1 MPTTPRNFL
10 PTQAGEP
17 TLYRIPR
24 TVRSFI
30 RHLRLS
36 LLPPQ
41 CVCCGITFLAQKATN
56 LKADEARLQESLCV
70 HCLQGLHKYRR
81 VACKTCGLGLGPR
94 LQEFGWTHCRH
105 CRKTPDLQL
114 KTWVCA
120 DYEPPFDQWIVSL
133 KYGEAYEIAPF
144 LAAWMSLRMR
154 GPNGILSHGLPWPDV
169 WMAVPSHPA
178 KVKQRGY
185 NQAAL
190 IAKSVSNLT
199 GIPYVRGML
208 IKANE
213 TFSQA
218 ELSREQRMLNLA
230 DAFVCR
236 RPVNQDWVVGLVD
249 DVMTT
254 GSTLD
259 LCTEALIKAGAKN
272 VIRFAVCRTPE

>member
-1 MPTTPRNFL
+1 
-10 PTQAGEP
+10 
-17 TLYRIPR
+17 
-24 TVRSFI
+24 
-30 RHLRLS
+30 
-36 LLPPQ
+36 
-41 CVCCGITFLAQKATN
+41 
-56 LKADEARLQESLCV
+56 
-70 HCLQGLHKYRR
+70 
-81 VACKTCGLGLGPR
+81 
-94 LQEFGWTHCRH
+94 
-105 CRKTPDLQL
+105 
-114 KTWVCA
+114 
-120 DYEPPFDQWIVSL
+120 
-133 KYGEAYEIAPF
+133 
-144 LAAWMSLRMR
+144 
-154 GPNGILSHGLPWPDV
+154 
-169 WMAVPSHPA
+169 
-178 KVKQRGY
+178 VKQRGY